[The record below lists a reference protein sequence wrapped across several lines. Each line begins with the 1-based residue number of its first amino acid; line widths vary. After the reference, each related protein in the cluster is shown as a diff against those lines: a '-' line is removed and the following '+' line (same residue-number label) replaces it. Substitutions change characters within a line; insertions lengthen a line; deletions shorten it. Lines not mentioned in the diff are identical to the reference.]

1 MRACRSAVLQHPEL
15 RSQGLSRWPSTGID
29 RYGVNG
35 DQRPHAHPAAA
46 PPARRGRTI
55 GLTGSTPGISA
66 PRMRP
71 RVWCVLVV
79 RSVRAATCAPVRPS
93 GPPPPRMSGPPLS
106 GHPRTPPAK
115 YRTPTHQAAPPPSFL
130 RSPRVGSLAPLR
142 LPAPGGT
149 SGPCWAASA
158 GSLKAHRRPPGRPPW
173 GSWTLHPI
181 YGVCVTTPLP
191 RCLNGVRDH

>member
-1 MRACRSAVLQHPEL
+1 MRALQIRRVPTPRASL
-15 RSQGLSRWPSTGID
+15 TGLIAMAID

-71 RVWCVLVV
+71 RVWCVLEVQPI
-79 RSVRAATCAPVRPS
+79 RTTTRALVRPS
-93 GPPPPRMSGPPLS
+93 GPPPPRMSGPPFVVRPS
-106 GHPRTPPAK
+106 AYAPGEVP
-115 YRTPTHQAAPPPSFL
+115 TPTHQAAPPPSLL

-142 LPAPGGT
+142 PPAPVGT
-149 SGPCWAASA
+149 SRPCWAASA

-173 GSWTLHPI
+173 GSWTPHPI

>member
-1 MRACRSAVLQHPEL
+1 MLTKAQSMPAHMASIHL
-15 RSQGLSRWPSTGID
+15 RSMTRATPARMASASSRPHSLPSQMARCKHQSHSLIDIPRPEREALQIRRVTTPRASLTGLIAMAID

-115 YRTPTHQAAPPPSFL
+115 YRPPL
-130 RSPRVGSLAPLR
+130 TRQPL
-142 LPAPGGT
+142 LHPF
-149 SGPCWAASA
+149 SGVLVSAASH
-158 GSLKAHRRPPGRPPW
+158 L
-173 GSWTLHPI
+173 
-181 YGVCVTTPLP
+181 
-191 RCLNGVRDH
+191 

>member
-1 MRACRSAVLQHPEL
+1 MRTYFPHEDCVPSQMTEIRMQPSLMKVRPQHETQSSPRE
-15 RSQGLSRWPSTGID
+15 PS
-29 RYGVNG
+29 
-35 DQRPHAHPAAA
+35 PAA
-46 PPARRGRTI
+46 PPGHRPTRPLPTRTH
-55 GLTGSTPGISA
+55 TSPEDRPQGS
-66 PRMRP
+66 PRP
-71 RVWCVLVV
+71 FHVRVRAV
-79 RSVRAATCAPVRPS
+79 RSVSPPCAHIRPTEYAP
-93 GPPPPRMSGPPLS
+93 GEVP
-106 GHPRTPPAK
+106 
-115 YRTPTHQAAPPPSFL
+115 TPTHQSAPPPSLL

-173 GSWTLHPI
+173 GSWTPRPI